1 MRDALRRQIRREVAN
16 LFGSGNEPV
25 DLDTPAGDPGL
36 FGPSSMAWRVHAD
49 LGPMMVGGIAALLLQ
64 MLHPAALAG
73 VWDHSHF
80 REDRTGRLRRTAQFI
95 AGTTYGGTAEAERL
109 MAKVRAVH
117 AHVRGTM
124 PDGTAYSADDPDL
137 LLWVHVA
144 ESWCFLEAYRRY
156 RAPFL
161 TRTEADRYHAEVAMI
176 ADRLGSVPAPSTH
189 GGARLYLES
198 MRPQLRYDLR
208 TREVAEALLTRRPG
222 DLVAPVS
229 KMIVD
234 AAVDILPRWAAHMHG
249 FALGPRRPVA
259 RAGMSGMSALLHW
272 ALDDS
277 SAARARRRVARRPP
291 HPTAKKTP
299 PE

>member
-1 MRDALRRQIRREVAN
+1 MRDALRRRIRREIAN

-80 REDRTGRLRRTAQFI
+80 RKDRTGRLRRTAQFI

-117 AHVRGTM
+117 THVRGTM
-124 PDGTAYSADDPDL
+124 PDGTAYRADDSDL

-144 ESWCFLEAYRRY
+144 ESWCLLEAYRRY
-156 RAPFL
+156 RAPLL
-161 TRTEADRYHAEVAMI
+161 TRTQADRYHGEVAMI
-176 ADRLGSVPAPSTH
+176 ADRLGSAPAPSTH
-189 GGARLYLES
+189 DGARLYLES

-208 TREVAEALLTRRPG
+208 TREVADALLTRRPG
-222 DLVAPVS
+222 DLAAPLSRIV
-229 KMIVD
+229 VD

-249 FALGPRRPVA
+249 FYLGPRRHIA
-259 RAGMSGMSALLHW
+259 RAGMSGMGVLLHW
-272 ALDDS
+272 TLDDS
-277 SAARARRRVARRPP
+277 SAAHAQRRVARRPL
-291 HPTAKKTP
+291 HPIAKKTP